1 MRRLQIVRS
10 LAHFVVGVES
20 YPTYPPGRE
29 AYVMHICNIQ
39 TDVLICCVPSDGH
52 RTTLVVNLGDFG
64 RIREGP
70 SKIG

>member
-1 MRRLQIVRS
+1 
-10 LAHFVVGVES
+10 
-20 YPTYPPGRE
+20 
-29 AYVMHICNIQ
+29 MHICNIQ